1 MTLSFVS
8 GTEVGG
14 KKSKARKEK
23 RKEKKTQRKEKRKEK
38 RKERGSKVAK
48 IALAPA
54 RVAFLAVVSL
64 NLFKIAD
71 KFKQGLQ
78 KDPGKVKAFWKKFK
92 GDEKKFLAAID
103 KGAKVKA
110 PAGSAAGIGAVSAA
124 AAIATAT
131 PILIAAVSLLKELKI
146 PSDEV
151 EGGIDFGKEYLLDDE
166 ETDLDYTDEYL
177 PPDKVGVSKGS
188 ATAKKDKPGTKELM
202 KTDPDSETDEE
213 TDGKNKNLLLWGGAA
228 AALLLLLK

>member
-8 GTEVGG
+8 GTEVSG
-14 KKSKARKEK
+14 KKSKARKAK
-23 RKEKKTQRKEKRKEK
+23 RKEKKEQRKQKRKEK
-38 RKERGSKVAK
+38 GSKVAR

-64 NLFKIAD
+64 NLFKIAE
-71 KFKQGLQ
+71 KFKTGLQ

-92 GDEKKFLAAID
+92 GDEKKFIAAID

-110 PAGSAAGIGAVSAA
+110 PGGSAAGIGAVSAA

-146 PSDEV
+146 PSEEV

-166 ETDLDYTDEYL
+166 ETEKGYTDEYL
-177 PPDKVGVSKGS
+177 PPDKVGVDKGK
-188 ATAKKDKPGTKELM
+188 ATAKSNKPGTKELM
-202 KTDPDSETDEE
+202 KNTADGGEGEDEE
-213 TDGKNKNLLLWGGAA
+213 EKTNYTPLLIAGGAA
-228 AALLLLLK
+228 ILLLLKK